1 MNSTRSK
8 LSLLAAVLVLATS
21 SARAAAADKTLDIYW
36 IDSEGG
42 GSTLIVTP
50 EGESVLVDTGNP
62 GVRDP
67 GRIHKV
73 ATQVAGLKKIDHV
86 IITHFHSDHF
96 GGLAEVSALMP
107 VGTLWDKGLTDANP
121 DGNPKD
127 TRWPKMSEAY
137 RTAKVEKRATIAAG
151 TVITLK
157 QPQTAGNPKL
167 ELRCLGANKKFV
179 SPRPEQ
185 MRANPL
191 AGTVPAKDPDT
202 SDNANSVVLL
212 LQLGAFRF
220 FDGGDLSWNIEEKLV
235 VPHNLV
241 GIVDLFQ
248 VNHHGLDVSN
258 NPLLIRSISP
268 TVSVMNNGPRKGTS
282 KSAMDALK
290 SVTGLAA
297 MYQVHENVRP
307 DKENTAA
314 TEMIANKGDLGE
326 KCEGHY
332 IKCSVRHDGGS
343 FTMFVPSTGHN
354 RTFETKK
361 K

>member
-1 MNSTRSK
+1 MKTPSPPIAV
-8 LSLLAAVLVLATS
+8 LLALFSLAAF
-21 SARAAAADKTLDIYW
+21 SARAATADKTLDIYW

-50 EGESVLVDTGNP
+50 EGESVLIDTGNP
-62 GVRDP
+62 GGRDA

-73 ATQVAGLKKIDHV
+73 ATQAAGLKRIDHIV
-86 IITHFHSDHF
+86 ITHFHLDHF
-96 GGLAEVSALMP
+96 GGVAELSALMP
-107 VGTLWDKGLTDANP
+107 IGTLWDKGITDANP

-127 TRWPKMSEAY
+127 TRWPVLSKAY
-137 RTAKVEKRATIAAG
+137 REAKVEKRAIIEAG
-151 TVITLK
+151 TVLQLK
-157 QPQTAGNPKL
+157 QPQSPSHPKL

-185 MRANPL
+185 LRPNPL
-191 AGTVPAKDPDT
+191 AGSVPQQDPDP

-220 FDGGDLSWNIEEKLV
+220 FDGGDLTWNIEEKLV
-235 VPHNLV
+235 VPNNLV
-241 GIVDLFQ
+241 GAVDIYQ

-258 NPLLIRSISP
+258 NPLLIKSISP

-282 KSAMDALK
+282 KVAMDALK
-290 SVTGLAA
+290 SVPGIAA

-307 DKENTAA
+307 DRENTSNA
-314 TEMIANKGDLGE
+314 EMIANKGDLGE
-326 KCEGHY
+326 KCEAHH
-332 IKCSVRHDGGS
+332 IKCSVNHDGAS
-343 FTMFVPSTGHN
+343 FTIFVPSSNHS
-354 RTFETKK
+354 RTFQTKK